1 MEAPQAG
8 PQFSSL
14 NSQFFLK
21 PPSQAFTRK
30 IYYNGV
36 RLGDVQLAALN
47 CLVVEA
53 VQ

>member
-1 MEAPQAG
+1 MGPAPYG
-8 PQFSSL
+8 VVT
-14 NSQFFLK
+14 
-21 PPSQAFTRK
+21 PSQAFSWE

>member
-1 MEAPQAG
+1 MGSDGVSDLEVVT
-8 PQFSSL
+8 
-14 NSQFFLK
+14 
-21 PPSQAFTRK
+21 PSQALTRK